1 MRLTGTK
8 DGATA
13 AVDYTW
19 LLRTAENVAKTELE
33 NVAKTELTPPAGY
46 TQQAAP
52 QAQAKIGN

>member
-1 MRLTGTK
+1 VRLTGTK

-13 AVDYTW
+13 AVDSTW
-19 LLRTAENVAKTELE
+19 LPRTAE

-46 TQQAAP
+46 TLQAAP